1 MKEEEEAR
9 RPEYTP
15 ITGRMP
21 VTVLPVCA
29 LQGLSLIQNQVLPLD
44 TIEVLEV
51 CNNQLVTCNH
61 NVKTC
66 FPCVQVL
73 LVPKL
78 TKDFAFLLVKWVPIR
93 SVSQCKFHISTS
105 SGFKWPWNGSN
116 ISPEMLVFIYQ
127 HTYHPK
133 NLKIYTRNILLIL
146 LTLHMTYGNQNLT
159 WGLPQYGTT
168 LKSGTKRA
176 ISCCQLWSVDA
187 GEMIKNG
194 PQAST
199 TKQRTLVLLFKYEQE
214 KCTFKHMT
222 SLTIFLSYV
231 AQKCYRLHS
240 FP

>member
-1 MKEEEEAR
+1 MMKEEEEAK

-15 ITGRMP
+15 ITGRIP

-78 TKDFAFLLVKWVPIR
+78 TQDFAFLLVKWVPIR

-116 ISPEMLVFIYQ
+116 ICLEMLVSISQ
-127 HTYHPK
+127 TI
-133 NLKIYTRNILLIL
+133 NVTM
-146 LTLHMTYGNQNLT
+146 HMTKICTL
-159 WGLPQYGTT
+159 TT
-168 LKSGTKRA
+168 LKTWKFIQESFYSCAFFWVIPWHLNFICRCFETLCLFHLHRRIGMKDDSVWKCWIIYRGNGLARA
-176 ISCCQLWSVDA
+176 
-187 GEMIKNG
+187 K
-194 PQAST
+194 P
-199 TKQRTLVLLFKYEQE
+199 
-214 KCTFKHMT
+214 
-222 SLTIFLSYV
+222 
-231 AQKCYRLHS
+231 
-240 FP
+240 FPL